1 MHPTLVRLLQSTP
14 VLTDG
19 AWGTQLQALGL
30 RAENVLTPGISPIRS
45 RSGEWPALCGRRERG
60 DPYKHLRS
68 NRIAL
73 EGFGLAEKVVDIN
86 TSGVRISREA
96 AAGHALVFAS
106 IGPTGKMLMTEEVS
120 PDEMLAAF
128 TEQAAALAS
137 AGADALVIETM
148 SDLEEAKLAVRAA
161 RTTGLPVVA
170 SMVFDSGK
178 DKDRTMMGSTPEQVA
193 EELAAAGADVIG
205 QTGGL
210 GMEGYIPIA
219 RRLRAATHLPIWI
232 KPNAG
237 LPEMVEGKVTYRTTP
252 EEFARQATA
261 LRDAGVAFVGG
272 CCGTTPSSCTHSP
285 QCSADVG
292 LFKKSNASNGSM
304 KLNLV
309 SCEVL
314 YREICHLIARSPH
327 QVDLRSSP
335 KVFTTSARPAWS
347 NDCRPR
353 STPPI
358 CQGMTPS

>member
-1 MHPTLVRLLQSTP
+1 MHPTLARLLQSTP

-30 RAENVLTPGISPIRS
+30 RAGECPDVWNLTHPEQVRQVARLYVDAGSAVI
-45 RSGEWPALCGRRERG
+45 LTNTF
-60 DPYKHLRS
+60 RS
-68 NRIAL
+68 NRVAL
-73 EGFGLAEKVVDIN
+73 EGFGLADRVVDIN

-96 AAGHALVFAS
+96 AAGRALVFAS
-106 IGPTGKMLMTEEVS
+106 IGPTGKMLMTEEVT
-120 PDEMLAAF
+120 PEEMLAAF

-137 AGADALVIETM
+137 AGADALVAETM
-148 SDLEEAKLAVRAA
+148 SDLEEAKLAVQAA

-170 SMVFDSGK
+170 SMVFDSGR

-205 QTGGL
+205 ANCGL

-261 LRDAGVAFVGG
+261 LRDVGVAFVGG
-272 CCGTTPSSCTHSP
+272 CCGTSP
-285 QCSADVG
+285 EFVHALSTT
-292 LFKKSNASNGSM
+292 
-304 KLNLV
+304 
-309 SCEVL
+309 
-314 YREICHLIARSPH
+314 
-327 QVDLRSSP
+327 LR
-335 KVFTTSARPAWS
+335 
-347 NDCRPR
+347 
-353 STPPI
+353 
-358 CQGMTPS
+358 

>member
-1 MHPTLVRLLQSTP
+1 MHPTLARLLQSTP

-30 RAENVLTPGISPIRS
+30 GAGECPDSWNLTHPEQVRQVARLYVDAGSAVI
-45 RSGEWPALCGRRERG
+45 LTNTF
-60 DPYKHLRS
+60 RS
-68 NRIAL
+68 NRVAL
-73 EGFGLAEKVVDIN
+73 EGFGLADRVVDIN

-96 AAGHALVFAS
+96 AAGRALVFAS
-106 IGPTGKMLMTEEVS
+106 IGPTGKMLMTEEVT
-120 PDEMLAAF
+120 PEEMLAAF

-137 AGADALVIETM
+137 AGADALVAETM
-148 SDLEEAKLAVRAA
+148 SDLEEAKLAVQAA

-170 SMVFDSGK
+170 SMVFDSGR

-205 QTGGL
+205 ANCGL

-252 EEFARQATA
+252 EEFARQAIA

-272 CCGTTPSSCTHSP
+272 CCGTSP
-285 QCSADVG
+285 QFVHALSTT
-292 LFKKSNASNGSM
+292 
-304 KLNLV
+304 
-309 SCEVL
+309 
-314 YREICHLIARSPH
+314 
-327 QVDLRSSP
+327 LR
-335 KVFTTSARPAWS
+335 
-347 NDCRPR
+347 
-353 STPPI
+353 
-358 CQGMTPS
+358 